1 MALKIDQI
9 KDLQDNSII
18 SKSGSNITLG
28 ASNDTITVPTGASLT
43 VPNGGLTGQ
52 NYPAF
57 HAYSASA
64 QSIPNTTQ
72 TTMTF
77 TTEDFDTD
85 NAFDT
90 STGIFTVPSNKG
102 GKYFLYC
109 SAALNGVT
117 PSRFLLTGYHNN
129 ATAIMAN
136 ETGNASA
143 YSIVNVGG
151 QFNLSAGD
159 TFRFKI
165 YQNNGGAVNTFA
177 YRHIVFIG
185 AYRIGA

>member
-1 MALKIDQI
+1 MAGILKVD
-9 KDLQDNSII
+9 KYQDFNGNDIMTSDGNGTITMPNGII
-18 SKSGSNITLG
+18 S
-28 ASNDTITVPTGASLT
+28 
-43 VPNGGLTGQ
+43 GQ

-57 HAYSASA
+57 HAYSTSA

-90 STGIFTVPSNKG
+90 STGIFTAPSNKG

-129 ATAIMAN
+129 ATAILSN

-143 YSIVNVGG
+143 YSSVNVGG
-151 QFNLSAGD
+151 QVNLSAGD

-165 YQNNGGAVNTFA
+165 YQDNGGAVNTFA